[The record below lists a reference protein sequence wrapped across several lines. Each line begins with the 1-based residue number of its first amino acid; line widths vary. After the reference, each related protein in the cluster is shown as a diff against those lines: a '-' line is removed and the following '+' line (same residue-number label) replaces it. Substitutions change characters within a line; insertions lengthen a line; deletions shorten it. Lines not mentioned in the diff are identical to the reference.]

1 MTGPRGSSA
10 PRLRCRRSVIA
21 VVLAA
26 GLSRRF
32 GSTTNKLLCLW
43 KGRPIISHTVGEIIA
58 SGVSRVVVVVG
69 HQGEEIA
76 RALDGQKVELVKN
89 RSPADGM
96 SSSLIAGLQR
106 INEGDRPDGVMVC
119 LGDMPL
125 IKSSLI
131 ADLIGQFSRHRD
143 LLSIWRPLYRDAP
156 GHPIIFS
163 SGLFD
168 ELFGIEG
175 DIGARD
181 IIESNSHLVHFLPVK
196 NKSVLFDV
204 DTENSLNQLISLEG
218 RNP

>member
-1 MTGPRGSSA
+1 MTGPDDSPG
-10 PRLRCRRSVIA
+10 PGPQGLRSVAAI
-21 VVLAA
+21 VLAA

-32 GSTTNKLLCLW
+32 GSTASKLLCLW

-89 RSPADGM
+89 AAPADGM
-96 SSSLIAGLQR
+96 SSSLIAGIQSIR
-106 INEGDRPDGVMVC
+106 EGDRPDGVMIC

-131 ADLIGQFSRHRD
+131 ADLIGQFSKTQNP
-143 LLSIWRPLYRDAP
+143 SIWRPLYQDAP
-156 GHPIIFS
+156 GHPVIFS
-163 SGLFD
+163 TGLFD
-168 ELFGIEG
+168 DLSGIQG
-175 DIGARD
+175 DMGARH

-196 NKSVLFDV
+196 DHSVLFDV
-204 DTENSLNQLISLEG
+204 DTQKSLDQLRVMSL
-218 RNP
+218 